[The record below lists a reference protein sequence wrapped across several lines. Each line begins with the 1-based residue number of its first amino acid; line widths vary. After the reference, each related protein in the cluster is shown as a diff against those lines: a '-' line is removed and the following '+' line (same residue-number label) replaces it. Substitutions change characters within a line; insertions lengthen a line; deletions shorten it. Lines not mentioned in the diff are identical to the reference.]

1 MYLVAN
7 KNEDNK
13 KATYKEKPVTIYRE
27 MPTSMFN
34 FVNFWFQISNIQ
46 KEKKRIF
53 FIWLVFWLV
62 VFVCLILIL
71 FLRFFSA

>member
-27 MPTSMFN
+27 MPTS
-34 FVNFWFQISNIQ
+34 
-46 KEKKRIF
+46 
-53 FIWLVFWLV
+53 
-62 VFVCLILIL
+62 CLIL
-71 FLRFFSA
+71 